1 MDEQLVM
8 PGCPVPMTM
17 VGSPEEFLIA
27 MVAMYEAAD
36 HEGAKNQYHCVLELV
51 KMLGFQYAVYMRRRP
66 VPLAEPRYETIHN
79 LPASLAKL
87 CDELTEDGNS
97 GFRLWN
103 SQQTRT
109 EKSYWGWTVRMGST
123 SKWDASLAGIS
134 DRPLTV
140 DNITRA
146 LIVCTAHLAHWL
158 LSRGLE
164 RTIHTRNKLS
174 QREVQVLQWTG
185 DGKTSADIASL
196 LSVSE
201 NTVNF
206 HHKNIKD
213 KLSCSTKTS
222 SAVYAA
228 MLGLLS

>member
-1 MDEQLVM
+1 
-8 PGCPVPMTM
+8 MTM
-17 VGSPEEFLIA
+17 LGSTEEFLIA
-27 MVAMYEAAD
+27 MVARYEAAD
-36 HEGAKNQYHCVLELV
+36 RESTKNQYLSVLDLV
-51 KMLGFQYAVYMRRRP
+51 KSLGYEYAVYMRRRP

-79 LPASLAKL
+79 LPASLAEL
-87 CDELTEDGNS
+87 CDQLAADCDCGIK
-97 GFRLWN
+97 FRDF
-103 SQQTRT
+103 QQTQTHER
-109 EKSYWGWTVRMGST
+109 YWGWSVKIGNGSR
-123 SKWDASLAGIS
+123 WDASLAGITH
-134 DRPLTV
+134 RALVV
-140 DNITRA
+140 DSTSRA
-146 LIVCTAHLAHWL
+146 LIVCAAHLAHWL

-164 RTIHTRNKLS
+164 RAAHTSNKLS

-201 NTVNF
+201 NTINF
-206 HHKNIKD
+206 HQKNIKE